1 MGKYINPFTDWG
13 FKRLFGQE
21 FSKDLL
27 ISFLN
32 DLLEGELHINDVT
45 FKDKEQLAE
54 TKDLRGC
61 IFDVYCTTDDG
72 KQFIVEM
79 QNNRVPQFVNRTIY
93 YACKAIVAQRDQL
106 TTKPKADR
114 YRLVPVYTV
123 CFMNFFPKED
133 DEVKHFKT
141 DVMLREKDS
150 GVFFSDKL
158 RFIYLSLP
166 FFKKTAD
173 ECETDFERWIYVLK
187 HMELLDRMPFV
198 AKKKIFE
205 RLAEIADSSCLSQED
220 REKYEESQ
228 KVADDWYSGMC
239 GAWEEGMENGI
250 KEGIEKG
257 IKEGMEKGK
266 SNEKCAIAQNLL
278 SMGLPIAQ
286 IIQATGLTQEQ
297 IDNLKH

>member
-1 MGKYINPFTDWG
+1 
-13 FKRLFGQE
+13 
-21 FSKDLL
+21 
-27 ISFLN
+27 
-32 DLLEGELHINDVT
+32 
-45 FKDKEQLAE
+45 
-54 TKDLRGC
+54 
-61 IFDVYCTTDDG
+61 
-72 KQFIVEM
+72 
-79 QNNRVPQFVNRTIY
+79 
-93 YACKAIVAQRDQL
+93 
-106 TTKPKADR
+106 
-114 YRLVPVYTV
+114 
-123 CFMNFFPKED
+123 MNFFPKED

-141 DVMLREKDS
+141 DVMLREKES

-239 GAWEEGMENGI
+239 GAWEEGME
-250 KEGIEKG
+250 
-257 IKEGMEKGK
+257 EGMEKGK
-266 SNEKCAIAQNLL
+266 LEVAL
-278 SMGLPIAQ
+278 SMLQGGLPDMQ
-286 IIQATGLTQEQ
+286 IMNFTGLTQKQ
-297 IDNLKH
+297 IDSLKH

>member
-1 MGKYINPFTDWG
+1 
-13 FKRLFGQE
+13 
-21 FSKDLL
+21 
-27 ISFLN
+27 
-32 DLLEGELHINDVT
+32 
-45 FKDKEQLAE
+45 
-54 TKDLRGC
+54 
-61 IFDVYCTTDDG
+61 
-72 KQFIVEM
+72 
-79 QNNRVPQFVNRTIY
+79 
-93 YACKAIVAQRDQL
+93 
-106 TTKPKADR
+106 
-114 YRLVPVYTV
+114 
-123 CFMNFFPKED
+123 
-133 DEVKHFKT
+133 
-141 DVMLREKDS
+141 
-150 GVFFSDKL
+150 
-158 RFIYLSLP
+158 
-166 FFKKTAD
+166 
-173 ECETDFERWIYVLK
+173 
-187 HMELLDRMPFV
+187 MELLDRMPFV

>member
-1 MGKYINPFTDWG
+1 
-13 FKRLFGQE
+13 
-21 FSKDLL
+21 
-27 ISFLN
+27 
-32 DLLEGELHINDVT
+32 
-45 FKDKEQLAE
+45 
-54 TKDLRGC
+54 
-61 IFDVYCTTDDG
+61 
-72 KQFIVEM
+72 
-79 QNNRVPQFVNRTIY
+79 
-93 YACKAIVAQRDQL
+93 
-106 TTKPKADR
+106 
-114 YRLVPVYTV
+114 
-123 CFMNFFPKED
+123 MNFFPKDD

-205 RLAEIADSSCLSQED
+205 RLAEIADSSCLSRED

-228 KVADDWYSGMC
+228 KVADDWYSGMY
-239 GAWEEGMENGI
+239 GAWEEGL
-250 KEGIEKG
+250 EKG
-257 IKEGMEKGK
+257 REEGMEEGK

-297 IDNLKH
+297 IDSLKH

>member
-1 MGKYINPFTDWG
+1 
-13 FKRLFGQE
+13 
-21 FSKDLL
+21 
-27 ISFLN
+27 
-32 DLLEGELHINDVT
+32 
-45 FKDKEQLAE
+45 
-54 TKDLRGC
+54 
-61 IFDVYCTTDDG
+61 
-72 KQFIVEM
+72 
-79 QNNRVPQFVNRTIY
+79 
-93 YACKAIVAQRDQL
+93 
-106 TTKPKADR
+106 
-114 YRLVPVYTV
+114 
-123 CFMNFFPKED
+123 MNFFPKDD

-205 RLAEIADSSCLSQED
+205 RLAEIADSSCLSRED

-239 GAWEEGMENGI
+239 GAWEEGME
-250 KEGIEKG
+250 EGETRR
-257 IKEGMEKGK
+257 
-266 SNEKCAIAQNLL
+266 SLAIAKKLL

-297 IDNLKH
+297 IDSLKH